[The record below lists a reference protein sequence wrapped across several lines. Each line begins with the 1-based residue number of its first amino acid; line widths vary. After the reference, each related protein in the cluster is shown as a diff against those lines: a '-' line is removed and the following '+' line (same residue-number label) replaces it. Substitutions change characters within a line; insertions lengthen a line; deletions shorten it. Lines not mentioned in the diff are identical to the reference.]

1 MLCYTVTMLCIQRA
15 QFPYLACYQTY
26 QTWKENKIDITL
38 LLVFL
43 QMRKIRLNKA
53 ISFSSISFFSPLAL
67 WPNFKLARKG
77 RRPLH
82 DLTINS
88 LMHFFKIHPDSC
100 HFVRSS
106 KLPIFC
112 QLFCFFSLEN
122 HSPVCLADF
131 YFQKRFEG
139 LSFFL
144 VFDCFNTFQVLIY
157 LFFKQV

>member
-112 QLFCFFSLEN
+112 QLFCFFFHQKIIVLFVWPIFISKKDLR
-122 HSPVCLADF
+122 VCRF
-131 YFQKRFEG
+131 FQ
-139 LSFFL
+139 FL
-144 VFDCFNTFQVLIY
+144 IDST
-157 LFFKQV
+157 LFKL